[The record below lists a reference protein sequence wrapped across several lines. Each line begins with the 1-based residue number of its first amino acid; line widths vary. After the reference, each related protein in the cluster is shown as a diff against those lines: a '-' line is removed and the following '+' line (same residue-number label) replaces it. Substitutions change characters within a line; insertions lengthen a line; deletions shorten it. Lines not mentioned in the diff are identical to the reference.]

1 MFDNLREKISGVLA
15 PLRNRQLSE
24 SNIEE
29 AVREVRNALI
39 DADVAFN
46 VVTEFVQDVQRQ
58 AIGQTVARSVQP
70 GHAFVRIVHDSLVKL
85 MGEANDE
92 LDLGGGNVPNVVLM
106 AGLQGVGK
114 TTTAVKLAKLL
125 KERDSKSVSVVSADV
140 YRPAA
145 IEQLSA
151 LAEQANVDF
160 IPSKQRD
167 KPVAI
172 VKRAV
177 KLARKSFSD
186 VLIVDTA
193 GRLAVD
199 ETMMDEISRLHK
211 VLNPRETLFVVDA
224 MTGQDAANTARAFDE
239 TLPLTGVI
247 LSKAD
252 GDARGGAALSVR
264 SITGKPIKFLG
275 IGEDLDGLEPF
286 HPDRVASRILGMG
299 DVLSYLEE
307 AERKLDKNKA
317 KRLAKKIVRGSKFNL
332 DDMRDQLQQFS
343 EMGGMEGF
351 VDMMPDLDPSTVKM
365 KSMDDDQIKKQC
377 VIIDSMTSHERLFPA
392 VLDSSR
398 KRRIAQGSGV
408 QIHEVNLLLRKY
420 RQTVKQM
427 RRAGRKANKL
437 MQRIESMESTSQGI
451 KQR

>member
-15 PLRNRQLSE
+15 PLRSRQLSE
-24 SNIEE
+24 SNIQD
-29 AVREVRNALI
+29 AMREVRNALI

-58 AIGQTVARSVQP
+58 AVGQSVSRSVQP
-70 GHAFVRIVHDSLVKL
+70 GHAFVRIVHDSLVNVL
-85 MGEANDE
+85 GQTNDG

-114 TTTAVKLAKLL
+114 TTTVVKLAKWL
-125 KERDSKSVSVVSADV
+125 KEVESKSVSVVSADV

-151 LAEQANVDF
+151 LADQANVEF
-160 IPSKQRD
+160 IPSRQRD
-167 KPVAI
+167 RPDSI

-177 KLARKSFSD
+177 KLARKNFSD

-199 ETMMDEISRLHK
+199 ETMMDEIARLHK
-211 VLNPRETLFVVDA
+211 TLNPRETLFVVDA
-224 MTGQDAANTARAFDE
+224 MTGQDAANTARACDE
-239 TLPLTGVI
+239 ALPLTGVV

-275 IGEDLDGLEPF
+275 TGEGLDGLEPF
-286 HPDRVASRILGMG
+286 HPDRIASRILGMG
-299 DVLSYLEE
+299 DILSYLEE
-307 AERKLDKNKA
+307 AEKKVDKSKSE
-317 KRLAKKIVRGSKFNL
+317 RLAKKIFRGSKFNL
-332 DDMRDQLQQFS
+332 DDMREQLQQFS
-343 EMGGMEGF
+343 AMGGVEGF
-351 VDMMPDLDPSTVKM
+351 KDMLPDLDPSSVKL
-365 KSMDDDQIKKQC
+365 KSLDDDQMKRQC
-377 VIIDSMTSHERLFPA
+377 VIIDSMTLYERSFPA

-398 KRRIAQGSGV
+398 KRRIARGSGV
-408 QIHEVNLLLRKY
+408 QISEVNLLLRKY
-420 RQTVKQM
+420 RQLEKQM
-427 RRAGRKANKL
+427 KRAGRKGNKML
-437 MQRIESMESTSQGI
+437 QRLEMAQAMNQG
-451 KQR
+451 RRHR

>member
-15 PLRNRQLSE
+15 PLRSRQLSE
-24 SNIEE
+24 SNIQE

-46 VVTEFVQDVQRQ
+46 VVTEFVQDVQNQ
-58 AIGQTVARSVQP
+58 AIGQTVSRSVQP

-85 MGEANDE
+85 MGETNDG

-114 TTTAVKLAKLL
+114 TTTAVKLAKWL
-125 KERDSKSVSVVSADV
+125 KERESKSVSVVSADV

-145 IEQLSA
+145 IEQLGL
-151 LAEQANVDF
+151 LAEQASVEF

-167 KPVAI
+167 KPEAI
-172 VKRAV
+172 VKRAI

-211 VLNPRETLFVVDA
+211 VANPRETLFVVDA
-224 MTGQDAANTARAFDE
+224 MTGQDAANTAHAFDDA
-239 TLPLTGVI
+239 LPLTGVI

-252 GDARGGAALSVR
+252 GDARGGSALSVR

-275 IGEDLDGLEPF
+275 VGEDLDGLEPF
-286 HPDRVASRILGMG
+286 YPDRIASRILGMG

-307 AERKLDKNKA
+307 AEKKVDKGKA
-317 KRLAKKIVRGSKFNL
+317 ERLAKKIFRGSKFNL

-343 EMGGMEGF
+343 EMGGISGF
-351 VDMMPDLDPSTVKM
+351 KDMMPDLDPSTVKV
-365 KSMDDDQIKKQC
+365 KSMDDDQLKKQC
-377 VIIDSMTSHERLFPA
+377 VIIDSMTIHERRFPA

-408 QIHEVNLLLRKY
+408 QVHEVNLLLRKY
-420 RQTVKQM
+420 RQLEKQM
-427 RRAGRKANKL
+427 KRAGRKGSKMLQQLEN
-437 MQRIESMESTSQGI
+437 IESMNQG
-451 KQR
+451 RRHR

>member
-15 PLRNRQLSE
+15 PLRSRQLSE

-58 AIGQTVARSVQP
+58 AVGQTISRSVQP

-85 MGEANDE
+85 MGETADG

-114 TTTAVKLAKLL
+114 TTTAVKLAKWL

-145 IEQLSA
+145 IEQLQS
-151 LAEQANVDF
+151 LAEQADVEF

-167 KPVAI
+167 RPDAI

-177 KLARKSFSD
+177 KLARKSFHD

-199 ETMMDEISRLHK
+199 ETMMEEIARLHK

-239 TLPLTGVI
+239 ALPLTGVV

-275 IGEDLDGLEPF
+275 IGEDLDGLESF
-286 HPDRVASRILGMG
+286 HPDRIASRILGMG

-307 AERKLDKNKA
+307 AEQKVDKGKA
-317 KRLAKKIVRGSKFNL
+317 ERLAKKIFRGSKFNL

-343 EMGGMEGF
+343 AMGGVAGF
-351 VDMMPDLDPSTVKM
+351 KDMMPDLDPSTVKV
-365 KSMDDDQIKKQC
+365 KSMDDDQMKKQC
-377 VIIDSMTSHERLFPA
+377 VIIDSMTLHERRFPA

-398 KRRIAQGSGV
+398 KRRIAEGSGV

-420 RQTVKQM
+420 RQLEKQM
-427 RRAGRKANKL
+427 KRAGRKGNKIL
-437 MQRIESMESTSQGI
+437 QRLEGAEAMSQG
-451 KQR
+451 RRHR